1 MINPVRSFYM
11 QVLPSIIG
19 VFIFTASCGQH
30 LKTGPMKNDMLPK
43 EIHLPPQT
51 VKIIDSIFVFEN
63 GIRQLE
69 TVQVFNLKDDILVSG
84 HTEYYVKGIL
94 NFTAADRFDHN
105 GNNIE
110 SKTTFHLKNSV
121 QVFSKKLDDKG
132 SIIQLTATENG
143 KENII
148 YYKNR
153 YSQDRLTEHS
163 VISENTG
170 RVIEKT
176 AFQYD
181 AHGNLAEEKVTAFH
195 REAKNLYEYN
205 KDNQV
210 TLYQHIQNGE
220 LNDKVLYN
228 YHEGL
233 LRKTE
238 AYDWL
243 SPNPSIE
250 NYTYNKDRQLVMVR
264 QGASND
270 KTEYKDFDEFGN
282 WQIMEIH
289 VYGELTRLTKRQFF
303 IR

>member
-1 MINPVRSFYM
+1 MINSVRSFYV
-11 QVLPSIIG
+11 QVFLSIICI
-19 VFIFTASCGQH
+19 FIFTASCAQH
-30 LKTGPMKNDMLPK
+30 LKIYPMKNDMLPK

-69 TVQVFNLKDDILVSG
+69 TLRVFNLKNGILVSG

-132 SIIQLTATENG
+132 CIIQLTATEDG

-148 YYKNR
+148 IYYKNIYR
-153 YSQDRLTEHS
+153 QDRLTEQS
-163 VISENTG
+163 VITG
-170 RVIEKT
+170 RVIEKR

-181 AHGNLAEEKVTAFH
+181 AHGNLTEEKVTAFH
-195 REAKNLYEYN
+195 REAKNLYGYN
-205 KDNQV
+205 KDHQV

-220 LNDKVLYN
+220 LNNKVIYH

-238 AYDWL
+238 TYGWL

-250 NYTYNKDRQLVMVR
+250 NYTYNEARQLIMVR
-264 QGASND
+264 QGASNN
-270 KTEYKDFDEFGN
+270 KIEYKDFDEFSN
-282 WQIMEIH
+282 WQIMEIYG
-289 VYGELTRLTKRQFF
+289 YGELTRLTKRQFF